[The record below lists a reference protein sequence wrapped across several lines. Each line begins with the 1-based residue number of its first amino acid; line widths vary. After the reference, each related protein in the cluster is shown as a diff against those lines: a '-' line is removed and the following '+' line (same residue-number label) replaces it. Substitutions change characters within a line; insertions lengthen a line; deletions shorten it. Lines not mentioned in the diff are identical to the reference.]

1 MREGND
7 MSNSMRNHEG
17 DLNLGRPEV
26 LRYFSSIAGNRAGV
40 LGFIQNMD
48 RVDRWAVDHQ
58 EFDCPGS
65 ASIAFL
71 LSRVQTVISKNVS
84 VIDQAPR
91 ELLGVL
97 AHLTTS
103 RCIFLFHYITHH
115 NAKVLPAI
123 VSVEPQLDDAGRIDL
138 LTLQRRIVVLERA
151 QILDNIFSRK
161 RLAEVSA
168 IMRLG
173 NEKEK

>member
-1 MREGND
+1 MREGDD
-7 MSNSMRNHEG
+7 MSNSMRNHED
-17 DLNLGRPEV
+17 DLNLGRSEV
-26 LRYFSSIAGNRAGV
+26 LRYFSSMAGNRAGV

-84 VIDQAPR
+84 VIDQVPR

-103 RCIFLFHYITHH
+103 RCVFLFHYITHR
-115 NAKVLPAI
+115 NAKVLSAI
-123 VSVEPQLDDAGRIDL
+123 VSVESQLDDAGRIDL
-138 LTLQRRIVVLERA
+138 LTLQRRIVALERA
-151 QILDNIFSRK
+151 QILGDIFSQE